1 MNSFHASTA
10 IFNVLMKIKI
20 IIIKKLLNNELQNAR
35 RHKKNQ
41 ESDEDDMTDHGR
53 VTNQD
58 ARKCTAGLRIH
69 FKQ

>member
-10 IFNVLMKIKI
+10 IFNVVMKMKI
-20 IIIKKLLNNELQNAR
+20 IIRKLLNNELQNAR
-35 RHKKNQ
+35 RHQKNQ
-41 ESDEDDMTDHGR
+41 ESDEDDTTEHER

-58 ARKCTAGLRIH
+58 ATKCTAGLRLH